1 MLQPSTDTLAF
12 IAQSHLPTVSSNILY
27 AANGDLTGSAILSIW
42 LAVSVVAVPAAY
54 LLGKRKGV
62 SRTRKAGLLAFAV
75 TWPLIAAS
83 AMVAL
88 PLVISWGAMAALYKT
103 ADAWAPPLG
112 AAYELAA
119 SALHRAGRMLGRFAV
134 ET

>member
-1 MLQPSTDTLAF
+1 MLQPSADTLAF

-75 TWPLIAAS
+75 AWPLIAAS
-83 AMVAL
+83 AMAAL
-88 PLVISWGAMAALYKT
+88 PLVISWGAMAVLYKT
-103 ADAWAPPLG
+103 ADTWAPPLG
-112 AAYELAA
+112 AAYELVV